1 VQAHVDAGFL
11 VAMVNYR
18 GSEGFGQAWRDAL
31 IGNVGFLEL
40 EDVLAGLDDLVARG
54 LGDPA
59 RVVLAGWSW
68 GGYVTLLG
76 MGRHP
81 DRWVAGIGGVPV
93 GDYLAA
99 YEDETPSLQAMDRT
113 LLGGT
118 PDQVPD
124 LLRER
129 NPITYADAVRAPLL
143 ILAGEND
150 SRCPIRQVRNYVDR
164 LEARGVEPEVYT
176 YGTGHS
182 SYDVEERIRQTAVVL
197 DFLARHVPG
206 IRRLDG
212 VGALVP
218 EGVATG

>member
-1 VQAHVDAGFL
+1 
-11 VAMVNYR
+11 
-18 GSEGFGQAWRDAL
+18 
-31 IGNVGFLEL
+31 
-40 EDVLAGLDDLVARG
+40 
-54 LGDPA
+54 
-59 RVVLAGWSW
+59 
-68 GGYVTLLG
+68 
-76 MGRHP
+76 
-81 DRWVAGIGGVPV
+81 VPV

-118 PDQVPD
+118 PDEVPD

-129 NPITYADAVRAPLL
+129 NPITYADAVTAPLL

-150 SRCPIRQVRNYVDR
+150 SRCPIRQVRNYVER

-212 VGALVP
+212 VDVLVP
-218 EGVATG
+218 EDVAAA